1 MAKIA
6 RTEADERHLSTGVEL
21 DGGRGGDRHGGWVWW
36 VWNEGVREDG
46 EDRAP
51 RLRPLY
57 RVGEIIFADKRH
69 GEILGRQSD
78 GPPRPEMRSLDSS
91 GTRRMTMLR
100 PELVCSRSL
109 HNDRSI
115 SCRVG
120 HENSLDSTARYDG
133 RMFWDERTRS
143 DEGPLTCPFG
153 STSDHCNRV
162 IGWNLLEP
170 SLLSTLLASE
180 SVYHDRYRLF
190 SSRDNDSE
198 CSVGCSTRHR
208 NSAARLFC
216 SKRIRSQAAVALR

>member
-1 MAKIA
+1 
-6 RTEADERHLSTGVEL
+6 
-21 DGGRGGDRHGGWVWW
+21 
-36 VWNEGVREDG
+36 
-46 EDRAP
+46 
-51 RLRPLY
+51 
-57 RVGEIIFADKRH
+57 VGEIIFADKRH